1 LWINGAP
8 LAVSCTLAFSLCSSL
23 LFYLLHIVIHIMDL
37 EEEELMMVE
46 EDLNMDIDIDM
57 DGTARFCTVS
67 VISSFTRPFL
77 TTISSI
83 ARHR

>member
-1 LWINGAP
+1 
-8 LAVSCTLAFSLCSSL
+8 
-23 LFYLLHIVIHIMDL
+23 MDL